1 MYQPRTYRHT
11 IKGQDLVSFGVVV
24 DETDLYIRAT
34 ANLEKEAHRSV
45 SKYRRI
51 LENYI
56 RTHPRFLTALNPL
69 PPDTRAPKI
78 VQTMLRAAERAGV
91 GPMASVAG
99 AIAQF
104 VGDDLHRSSPEIIIE
119 NGGDIFLRSTKKR
132 VIGIQAGQSPF
143 SGQLGLEITG
153 EETPLGI
160 CTSSGTVGHSLS
172 YGRADAVVTLAPDT
186 ALADAAATA
195 IGNVV
200 STPDDIKDGIALAQ
214 SIEGLKGVVIIKDDG
229 LGLWGKV
236 KLIQTGE
243 SYRGR
248 YNKMVKGERWLKD
261 E

>member
-1 MYQPRTYRHT
+1 MYQPRIYRHT
-11 IKGQDLVSFGVVV
+11 IKDHDLVSFGVVV
-24 DETDLYIRAT
+24 KETDLYIRAT
-34 ANLEKEAHRSV
+34 VNLEKEAHRSV

-69 PPDTRAPKI
+69 PPDARAPKI
-78 VQTMLRAAERAGV
+78 VRSMFRAAEMAGV

-104 VGDDLHRSSPEIIIE
+104 VGDDLSRRAPEIIIE
-119 NGGDIFLRSTKKR
+119 NGGDIFLLSGIKR
-132 VIGIQAGQSPF
+132 VIGIQAGKSPF
-143 SGQLGLEITG
+143 TGRIGLEIAG
-153 EETPLGI
+153 DETPLGI

-172 YGRADAVVTLAPDT
+172 YGQADAVVTLAPDA

-200 STPDDIKDGIALAQ
+200 STPDDINNGIALAQ
-214 SIEGLKGVVIIKDDG
+214 KIEGLKGVIIIKDDG

-236 KLIQTGE
+236 KLIQTADNGGGE
-243 SYRGR
+243 
-248 YNKMVKGERWLKD
+248 V
-261 E
+261 